1 MSNFFTNFYF
11 ILLILYSCISK
22 SNSIHI
28 FENKL
33 QKPIMKLALN
43 GLNLGEIEKILITKL
58 LSNKIFTLPNINI
71 TQNVTFIGNMNLSL
85 NNMILTI
92 FNNTEADFS
101 FNQEDNININI
112 NPLKGKINFN
122 YLFTSNFI
130 SSEGNGTIFLNNINL
145 QINNTLYQIKN
156 AHETEKEIPGIKID
170 SIGIN
175 KFELDFSFSKNGT
188 FEKLIKY
195 FYKNL
200 KQFLL
205 NVMKIEL
212 NKLEAIKSMNDKLYN
227 IFTNINLNIP
237 LSIKNIEEN
246 LKLSFSI
253 DEKPIIKNNYLEIS
267 IKAEIIGNYY
277 IYDEINNITLP
288 CIVDNPEFISNKS
301 INTFISQFIF
311 NNAIDVY
318 YYFGKLNI
326 EITNNT
332 LGISEI
338 SVGLLSG
345 FIKEI
350 TNGYKSNQTA
360 KIITKAL
367 ASPLLEINSNDT
379 IKLTLNENIKIFVYN
394 ETKPLNENNGTIP
407 IDADSLLEINMNFI
421 INNEILELKLNS
433 IQMLSFEIINSLVGD
448 VDVENAKKNFNNLV
462 KLYLSQINKKIKEKV
477 ENFRQAL
484 INYKGINFTN
494 IFGKSYENYIKVD
507 ISPILISLFNLI
519 YYQNLLK

>member
-1 MSNFFTNFYF
+1 MSNFLTNFYF
-11 ILLILYSCISK
+11 ILIILYSCISK
-22 SNSIHI
+22 SNSIHL

-33 QKPIMKLALN
+33 QRPIMKLALN

-156 AHETEKEIPGIKID
+156 SHETEKEIPGIKID

-277 IYDEINNITLP
+277 KY
-288 CIVDNPEFISNKS
+288 
-301 INTFISQFIF
+301 
-311 NNAIDVY
+311 
-318 YYFGKLNI
+318 
-326 EITNNT
+326 
-332 LGISEI
+332 
-338 SVGLLSG
+338 
-345 FIKEI
+345 
-350 TNGYKSNQTA
+350 
-360 KIITKAL
+360 
-367 ASPLLEINSNDT
+367 LENHNYQ
-379 IKLTLNENIKIFVYN
+379 NC
-394 ETKPLNENNGTIP
+394 
-407 IDADSLLEINMNFI
+407 
-421 INNEILELKLNS
+421 
-433 IQMLSFEIINSLVGD
+433 
-448 VDVENAKKNFNNLV
+448 
-462 KLYLSQINKKIKEKV
+462 
-477 ENFRQAL
+477 
-484 INYKGINFTN
+484 INYSNNSK
-494 IFGKSYENYIKVD
+494 
-507 ISPILISLFNLI
+507 
-519 YYQNLLK
+519 LKK

>member
-130 SSEGNGTIFLNNINL
+130 SSEGNGTIFLNNINI
-145 QINNTLYQIKN
+145 QINNT
-156 AHETEKEIPGIKID
+156 
-170 SIGIN
+170 GIN

-227 IFTNINLNIP
+227 IYTNINLNIP

-253 DEKPIIKNNYLEIS
+253 DEKPIIKNNYIEIS

-421 INNEILELKLNS
+421 INNEIIELKLNS
-433 IQMLSFEIINSLVGD
+433 IQMLSFEIVNSLVGD

-477 ENFRQAL
+477 DNLRQAL

-494 IFGKSYENYIKVD
+494 IFAKSYENYIKVD
-507 ISPILISLFNLI
+507 ISPILISLFNSI

>member
-195 FYKNL
+195 FYKN
-200 KQFLL
+200 
-205 NVMKIEL
+205 
-212 NKLEAIKSMNDKLYN
+212 
-227 IFTNINLNIP
+227 
-237 LSIKNIEEN
+237 
-246 LKLSFSI
+246 
-253 DEKPIIKNNYLEIS
+253 
-267 IKAEIIGNYY
+267 
-277 IYDEINNITLP
+277 
-288 CIVDNPEFISNKS
+288 
-301 INTFISQFIF
+301 
-311 NNAIDVY
+311 
-318 YYFGKLNI
+318 
-326 EITNNT
+326 
-332 LGISEI
+332 
-338 SVGLLSG
+338 
-345 FIKEI
+345 
-350 TNGYKSNQTA
+350 
-360 KIITKAL
+360 
-367 ASPLLEINSNDT
+367 
-379 IKLTLNENIKIFVYN
+379 
-394 ETKPLNENNGTIP
+394 
-407 IDADSLLEINMNFI
+407 
-421 INNEILELKLNS
+421 
-433 IQMLSFEIINSLVGD
+433 
-448 VDVENAKKNFNNLV
+448 
-462 KLYLSQINKKIKEKV
+462 
-477 ENFRQAL
+477 
-484 INYKGINFTN
+484 
-494 IFGKSYENYIKVD
+494 
-507 ISPILISLFNLI
+507 
-519 YYQNLLK
+519 